1 MPKKDYHERGYVP
14 PSRADTNMLAAHLS
28 TNIVDTF
35 KTVAAAQNMTVTAAV
50 EEAARDF
57 IAKHQPKRRQPAPP
71 RPRR

>member
-1 MPKKDYHERGYVP
+1 MAKKDYHERGYVP
-14 PSRADTNMLAAHLS
+14 PSRSDTNMLAAHLS

-57 IAKHQPKRRQPAPP
+57 IKKHQPKRRQPAP
-71 RPRR
+71 RPQR